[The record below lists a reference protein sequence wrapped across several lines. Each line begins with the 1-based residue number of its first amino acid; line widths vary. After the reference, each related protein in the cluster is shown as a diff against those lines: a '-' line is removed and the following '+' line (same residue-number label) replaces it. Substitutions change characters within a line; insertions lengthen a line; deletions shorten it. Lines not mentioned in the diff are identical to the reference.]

1 MQEKSVWSPHRELG
15 MSMDGRSRFHRC
27 GRRLETAGH
36 DHAPPARLMCSNEQL
51 MQLARSKRLAVVGDA
66 TQAHGAAAQGRVA
79 WALGDIEILSF
90 GGSKL
95 ITAGRVRLTSDHG
108 HCRSEI
114 Q

>member
-1 MQEKSVWSPHRELG
+1 
-15 MSMDGRSRFHRC
+15 
-27 GRRLETAGH
+27 
-36 DHAPPARLMCSNEQL
+36 MCSNEQL